1 MLRRSCCKSL
11 RCGYY
16 VTPGTLQSK
25 AVLITG
31 SSSGIGRMTAL
42 ALANAGA
49 RLALVAR
56 RTDRLAAVVEEVRAC
71 GGAAEMFP
79 CDVTVPGAMEAAVR
93 GCADLYGRMDVLVN
107 NAGVGFFATVEQ
119 TTAEDLDRILAINL
133 KGTFH
138 GIRAALPVMRHQ
150 GSGHIINV
158 ASTAGRRGSPYLGA
172 YCASKFAVV
181 GLTESL
187 RTELLGS
194 GIRVS
199 LFCPGATRTEFFSA
213 ARRRTEH
220 HRGLVGPVESA
231 ERVAER
237 LVDLIR
243 RPRAEVIVQPV
254 RRKLFLMLNLIAPA
268 VVDRLVARM
277 IAAGGRVGRA

>member
-1 MLRRSCCKSL
+1 M
-11 RCGYY
+11 
-16 VTPGTLQSK
+16 PGPLQGK
-25 AVLITG
+25 VVLITG

-42 ALANAGA
+42 ALANTGA

-56 RTDRLAAVVEEVRAC
+56 RTDRLAAVQEEVGAR

-79 CDVTVPGAMEAAVR
+79 CDVTVPGAMEVVVR
-93 GCADLYGRMDVLVN
+93 GCVDRYGRIDVLVN
-107 NAGVGFFATVEQ
+107 NAGAGFFAAIEQ
-119 TTAEDLDRILAINL
+119 TTAEDLDQILAVNL

-138 GIRAALPVMRHQ
+138 GIRAALPVMRRQ
-150 GSGHIINV
+150 GAGHIVNV
-158 ASTAGRRGSPYLGA
+158 ASTAGRRGSPYVGA

-187 RTELLGS
+187 RTELAGS

-199 LFCPGATRTEFFSA
+199 LFCPGATQTEFFDA

-243 RPRAEVIVQPV
+243 RPRAEVIAQPV
-254 RRKLFLMLNLIAPA
+254 RRKLFLMLNLIAPS
-268 VVDRLVARM
+268 VVDRLVARV
-277 IAAGGRVGRA
+277 IAAEEKVWQA